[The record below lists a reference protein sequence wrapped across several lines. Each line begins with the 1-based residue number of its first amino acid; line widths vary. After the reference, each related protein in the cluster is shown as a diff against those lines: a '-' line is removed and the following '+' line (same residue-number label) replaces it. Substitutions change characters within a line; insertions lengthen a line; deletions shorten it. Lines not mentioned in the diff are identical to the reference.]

1 MEIRPVRD
9 ADDRF
14 SISHVYEES
23 WKSAYQGII
32 PKAYLDAI
40 PSGRWVHSVD
50 DPARHS
56 LLMLDGGDII
66 GTASYGPSRFLDRRG
81 YGEIVSIYLL
91 PEYFGWGYGTQLLQ
105 SVMSELGQMGYPDIF
120 LWVLEENTRARRFYE
135 RHGFQDGHTYLD
147 DHIGGKALREMQYV
161 YHTGR

>member
-23 WKSAYQGII
+23 WKSAYRGII
-32 PKAYLDAI
+32 PQAYLDAI
-40 PSGRWVHSVD
+40 PVGRWAKTVD

-56 LLMLDGGDII
+56 LILLDGSKIV
-66 GTASYGPSRFLDRRG
+66 GTSSYGASRFVDRQG

-91 PEYFGWGYGTQLLQ
+91 PEYFGLGYGTQLQQAAMGGL
-105 SVMSELGQMGYPDIF
+105 LQMGYPDIF
-120 LWVLEENTRARRFYE
+120 LWVLEDNARARRFYE
-135 RHGFQDGHTYLD
+135 RLGFQDGHTYLD
-147 DHIGGKALREMQYV
+147 DNIGGKALREMQYLR
-161 YHTGR
+161 HIGQ